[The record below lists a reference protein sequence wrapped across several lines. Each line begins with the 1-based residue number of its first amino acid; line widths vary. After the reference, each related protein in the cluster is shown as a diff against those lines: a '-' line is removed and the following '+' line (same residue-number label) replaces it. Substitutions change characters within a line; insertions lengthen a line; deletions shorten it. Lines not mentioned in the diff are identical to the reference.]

1 MVWSR
6 LALAACLPA
15 LLPVPATAG
24 EAETAVP
31 AETAV
36 LVLWVEAVSVPPS
49 VQDAMVRETADIL
62 GPLGVRLRWRKGPPE
77 TESEPDEVRVV
88 PLGPAKRQRKTE
100 RLGRVLGATSTGDG
114 PRTIW
119 IDYANV
125 AWVAGTTDE
134 RLVSADFAVRRRVG
148 VAMGRVLSHE
158 VIHALAP
165 GMPHS
170 VAGLM
175 GERLLGAIERPAFL
189 DAGTRDAVRKALA
202 QARSEGEATASAR

>member
-6 LALAACLPA
+6 LALTASLPA
-15 LLPVPATAG
+15 LL
-24 EAETAVP
+24 AVP
-31 AETAV
+31 SPAAEADAEV
-36 LVLWVEAVSVPPS
+36 PLLWVEAVSVPPS
-49 VQDAMVRETADIL
+49 VRDAMVREIADIL

-88 PLGPAKRQRKTE
+88 PLGPAMRRKKTE
-100 RLGRVLGATSTGDG
+100 RLGRVLGATSIGDG

-125 AWVAGTTDE
+125 AWVAGTSEE
-134 RLVSADFAVRRRVG
+134 RLVSADFGVRRRVG
-148 VAMGRVLSHE
+148 VAMGRVLAHE

-165 GMPHS
+165 EMPHS
-170 VAGLM
+170 AAGLM
-175 GERLLGAIERPAFL
+175 GERLLGALERPASL

-202 QARSEGEATASAR
+202 QARRPEGEATASAR